1 MHPNQL
7 KYSTEHTWL
16 KLEGD
21 EKGRVGITHYY
32 QEQLKNIV
40 FVELPE
46 VGAIVT
52 RNEAFGVV
60 ESSKA
65 TSDLYSP
72 VSGTVVEVNS
82 LLETEPGLINQDPY
96 GEGWMFVVELSN
108 TDEPGSL
115 LSADDY
121 LTLIKQ

>member
-1 MHPNQL
+1 MYPSHL
-7 KYSTEHTWL
+7 KYSREHAWL

-21 EKGRVGITHYY
+21 NRGRVGITHYY
-32 QEQLKNIV
+32 QEQLKKIV
-40 FVELPE
+40 FIELPE
-46 VGAIVT
+46 VGAEVIQ
-52 RNEAFGVV
+52 NEAFGVV

-82 LLETEPGLINQDPY
+82 PLETKPSLVNQDPY

-108 TDEPGSL
+108 PDELDSL
-115 LSADDY
+115 LSAEEY
-121 LTLIKQ
+121 LALIEQ

>member
-7 KYSTEHTWL
+7 KYSTEHAWL

-21 EKGRVGITHYY
+21 KKGRVGITHYY

-82 LLETEPGLINQDPY
+82 LLATEPGLINQDPY
-96 GEGWMFVVELSN
+96 GEGWMFVVELDN
-108 TDEPGSL
+108 PNELGSL

>member
-1 MHPNQL
+1 MYPGYL
-7 KYSTEHTWL
+7 KYSKEHAWL

-21 EKGRVGITHYY
+21 NRGRVGITHYY

-46 VGAIVT
+46 VGTMVT
-52 RNEAFGVV
+52 QNEASGVI

-82 LLETEPGLINQDPY
+82 PLETKPGLINQDPY
-96 GEGWMFVVELSN
+96 GQGWMFVVEFSNPDELS
-108 TDEPGSL
+108 SL
-115 LSADDY
+115 LSVDDY
-121 LTLIKQ
+121 LALIEQ

>member
-7 KYSTEHTWL
+7 KYSKEHAWL
-16 KLEGD
+16 KLEGAK
-21 EKGRVGITHYY
+21 KGRVGITHYY

>member
-7 KYSTEHTWL
+7 KYSTEHAWL

-21 EKGRVGITHYY
+21 KKGRVGITHYY

-46 VGAIVT
+46 VGAVVT
-52 RNEAFGVV
+52 QNEAFGVI

-82 LLETEPGLINQDPY
+82 LLATEPGLINKDPY
-96 GEGWMFVVELSN
+96 GEGWMFVVELDN
-108 TDEPGSL
+108 PNELGSL

>member
-21 EKGRVGITHYY
+21 KKGRVGITHYY
-32 QEQLKNIV
+32 QEQLKSIV

-46 VGAIVT
+46 VGAVVT

-82 LLETEPGLINQDPY
+82 LLETEPGLINKDPY
-96 GEGWMFVVELSN
+96 GEGWMFVVELDN
-108 TDEPGSL
+108 PNELGSL

>member
-7 KYSTEHTWL
+7 KYSTEHAWL
-16 KLEGD
+16 KLEGAK
-21 EKGRVGITHYY
+21 KGRVGITHYY

-46 VGAIVT
+46 VGAVVT
-52 RNEAFGVV
+52 RNKAFGVI

-72 VSGTVVEVNS
+72 VSGTVVEMNS
-82 LLETEPGLINQDPY
+82 LLETEPGLINKDPY

-108 TDEPGSL
+108 TDEPDSL